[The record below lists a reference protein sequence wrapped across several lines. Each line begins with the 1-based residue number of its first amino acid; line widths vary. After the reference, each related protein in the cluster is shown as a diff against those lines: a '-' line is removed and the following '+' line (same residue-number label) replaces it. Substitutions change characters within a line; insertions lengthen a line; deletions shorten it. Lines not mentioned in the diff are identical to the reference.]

1 MGSDTRVAQ
10 ACTNRARCD
19 TIVVTMIIEPVR
31 TVKAR
36 FSEFLD
42 LVERDHEEVLITRNG
57 RAAAVMISYEQLE
70 SMRETMAILSEPGA
84 LDEILQAEK
93 DLAAGVPGIPLE
105 DVIDEIKSRHRGA

>member
-1 MGSDTRVAQ
+1 MASATRVAQ
-10 ACTNRARCD
+10 AFSNRAHCD

-42 LVERDHEEVLITRNG
+42 RVEHDHEHVLITRNG

-70 SMRETMAILSEPGA
+70 SMRETIAILSEPGA
-84 LDEILQAEK
+84 LEDLIQA
-93 DLAAGVPGIPLE
+93 DRDIAAGKTVPLE
-105 DVIDEIKSRHRGA
+105 DVIEEIKRRAQT

>member
-1 MGSDTRVAQ
+1 MASATHVAQ
-10 ACTNRARCD
+10 AFLNRARCD

-42 LVERDHEEVLITRNG
+42 RVEHDHEHVLITRNG

-70 SMRETMAILSEPGA
+70 SMRETIAILSEPGA
-84 LDEILQAEK
+84 LEDLIQA
-93 DLAAGVPGIPLE
+93 DRDIAAGKTVPLE
-105 DVIDEIKSRHRGA
+105 DVIEEIKRRAQT

>member
-1 MGSDTRVAQ
+1 MRVPPCALSKP
-10 ACTNRARCD
+10 ARTARCD

-42 LVERDHEEVLITRNG
+42 LVERDHEHVLITRNG

-70 SMRETMAILSEPGA
+70 SMRETIAILSEPGA
-84 LDEILQAEK
+84 LEDLIQA
-93 DLAAGVPGIPLE
+93 DRDITAGNTIPLD
-105 DVIDEIKSRHRGA
+105 DVIEEIKRRAQS

>member
-1 MGSDTRVAQ
+1 
-10 ACTNRARCD
+10 
-19 TIVVTMIIEPVR
+19 MIIEPVR

-42 LVERDHEEVLITRNG
+42 RVERDHEQVLITRNG
-57 RAAAVMISYEQLE
+57 RAAAVMISYQELE
-70 SMRETMAILSEPGA
+70 NMRETLAILSEPGA

-105 DVIDEIKSRHRGA
+105 AVVDEIKSRQRGA